1 MVDLALVIPI
11 AGVAALAVAGY
22 LARYVLRQ
30 DAGSDKMREIGDA
43 IRQGA
48 RAFMRR
54 QYSTIAIIA
63 VILAIVFALTIALQ
77 SPSARTP
84 DPVRLGLET
93 ALAFGLGAALSAI
106 SGYIGM
112 HISIRANQRCAAA
125 AQSSYNAA
133 LKTALRGGAVSGLAI
148 VTMSL
153 LGVSLIYYLYGW
165 GAPATQPDQMRVVLS
180 MVGFGFGASLAA
192 LFAQLGGGIYTKAAD
207 VGADLVGKVEKG
219 IPEDDPRNP
228 AVIADLVG
236 DNVGDCAGRGADLF
250 ESTAAENIGAMI
262 LGAALFPY
270 FGLSGILFPLVAR
283 AFGLIAS
290 IVGIFVV
297 STREEEAPMSALNR
311 GYGVT
316 TVLAAIFFGAAAFVM
331 LQPNPFPRDGS
342 GNLLPFASN
351 LTWVYYFGCG
361 LVGIITALLFIYIT
375 QYYTEARFRPVKEIV
390 KAAETGPG
398 TDVIAGFSVG
408 LEATALPAIAM
419 MGAILISFFL
429 GQSSGV
435 QNGGLYGTAIATMG
449 MLSTCAYIL
458 AMDTFGPIADN
469 AAGIVEMAGISGTV
483 RKQMDKLDAAGNTT
497 KALTKGYAVGS
508 AALAAFLLFSAYLEA
523 AGIVSVDMAK
533 PEVFVGGIA
542 GVALVFLFSAF
553 AIRAVGRA
561 AWSIIKDVRA
571 QFQEKPGIMAGTEKP
586 DYGRSVDIVTKSAL
600 REMVVPGLLAV
611 LTPIAVG
618 FIFKY
623 VAITPGLKA
632 GEPLGATL
640 MVGTIAG
647 VILALVLNTGGG
659 AWDNAKKYIE
669 SLPAGK
675 GTEQHKAAVV
685 GDTVGDP
692 FKDTAGPSL
701 HILVKLLSTITL
713 VLAPLLI

>member
-1 MVDLALVIPI
+1 MEFGHMLLVLVLGISVI
-11 AGVAALAVAGY
+11 SLGFAGY
-22 LARYVLRQ
+22 LAKYVLNSDTGTSAMQ
-30 DAGSDKMREIGDA
+30 DISNA
-43 IRQGA
+43 IKEGA
-48 RAFMRR
+48 EAFLKR
-54 QYSTIAIIA
+54 QYSTIIMLSIVLA
-63 VILAIVFALTIALQ
+63 VLIFILYWFAKGDHDMAW
-77 SPSARTP
+77 RTT
-84 DPVRLGLET
+84 VAFLFGAGCS
-93 ALAFGLGAALSAI
+93 ALA
-106 SGYIGM
+106 GYIGM
-112 HISIRANQRCAAA
+112 WISIRSNIRTASAVR
-125 AQSSYNAA
+125 SSLDRA
-133 LKTALRGGAVSGLAI
+133 LKISLRGGAVSGITI
-148 VTMSL
+148 VAMSL
-153 LGVSLIYYLYGW
+153 LGVGILFTLYG
-165 GAPATQPDQMRVVLS
+165 GSADDPEVVKRVPFLI
-180 MVGFGFGASLAA
+180 VGYAFGASFVA

-207 VGADLVGKVEKG
+207 VGADLVGKVEAG

-283 AFGLIAS
+283 AFGLLAS

-600 REMVVPGLLAV
+600 RGMGVPGLLAGP
-611 LTPIAVG
+611 TPIAGG

-692 FKDTAGPSL
+692 FKDSAGPGREG
-701 HILVKLLSTITL
+701 
-713 VLAPLLI
+713 